1 LLSCAPLFCTLTSPF
16 PRLVPSFQVVTAH
29 YNERSAQIQ
38 SLRKLF
44 FGNYPWTLATD
55 VLKPKKKTPLGLDNN
70 DVAPERPPMALT
82 PVLLDDGLSTIGS
95 LRQALRAKE
104 FHCHQNLY
112 NCFCSGVEAGIL
124 RGSADH
130 EPGSRLDEILS
141 VGAETHLRCELWHTL
156 SEYGFGH
163 HISNDSRND
172 RISLFRE
179 IASAVR
185 AGRDEHGDDAH
196 ATRKADMNRED
207 DDEDGDEDESDE
219 EPTAGIAM
227 DSEMW

>member
-1 LLSCAPLFCTLTSPF
+1 
-16 PRLVPSFQVVTAH
+16 
-29 YNERSAQIQ
+29 
-38 SLRKLF
+38 
-44 FGNYPWTLATD
+44 
-55 VLKPKKKTPLGLDNN
+55 
-70 DVAPERPPMALT
+70 MAIT

-104 FHCHQNLY
+104 FYCHQNLY

-163 HISNDSRND
+163 HISNESRND
-172 RISLFRE
+172 RISLSVKSPRQ
-179 IASAVR
+179 SAQ
-185 AGRDEHGDDAH
+185 DATNTET
-196 ATRKADMNRED
+196 TRTRPAR
-207 DDEDGDEDESDE
+207 
-219 EPTAGIAM
+219 PT
-227 DSEMW
+227 

>member
-1 LLSCAPLFCTLTSPF
+1 MLSCAPLFCTLTSPF

-44 FGNYPWTLATD
+44 FTNHPWTLATD
-55 VLKPKKKTPLGLDNN
+55 VLKPKKKPPLGLDNN
-70 DVAPERPPMALT
+70 DVAPERPPMAIT
-82 PVLLDDGLSTIGS
+82 PVLIDDGLTTIGS
-95 LRQALRAKE
+95 LRVALRSKE
-104 FHCHQNLY
+104 FYLHRNLY

-163 HISNDSRND
+163 HISNESRND

-179 IASAVR
+179 IATAVR
-185 AGRDEHGDDAH
+185 AGRAEHGDAAH
-196 ATRKADMNRED
+196 ETRKADMNRED